1 MKKLLNQIINETVKG
16 VHDEMYDCIQ
26 NDMRWMSYDKYY
38 GLTIVRVEVEE
49 HRTLSGRYDDVQ
61 VMVLHDDCT
70 HQSPLLEKEIEK
82 ALPNWFNVEREV
94 ELAY

>member
-1 MKKLLNQIINETVKG
+1 
-16 VHDEMYDCIQ
+16 
-26 NDMRWMSYDKYY
+26 MR
-38 GLTIVRVEVEE
+38 VVVEE